1 MKSVFN
7 TAPPTFSISEIINF
21 IQDNYNI
28 NGNLKE
34 LYSDRDQI
42 FLVDSNEKKFIL
54 KISNPAEE
62 YSVIDLQDKAAEYI
76 IKNDPSMKIPR
87 RVGPILRIEKNR
99 KKFYIRLLNYIEGTL
114 MSEKKL
120 VETSYKNM
128 GSYIGRLSNNLK
140 GFEHSGAYR
149 VFDWDIRQID
159 LIKEKIQFISDESGK
174 KIIHHFIDK
183 FEENIEPYSE
193 KLRTNII
200 HNDGNDHNILVD
212 KKSNTIGIIDFG
224 DMVYSYQAI
233 EPAVCMAYAAMG
245 TSDVFLSI
253 TSVLKNYNAVYKLND
268 FELKAVIY
276 LLCLRLCVTVLM
288 ASWRKKLFPNNH
300 YLSISETSAWRLL
313 KTMEKEELKE
323 RSRELSE
330 NAI

>member
-7 TAPPTFSISEIINF
+7 VAPPTFSISEMIKF
-21 IQDNYNI
+21 TQKNYNI

-42 FLVDSNEKKFIL
+42 FLVESNEKKFIL

-87 RVGPILRIEKNR
+87 RIGSILRIEKNR
-99 KKFYIRLLNYIEGTL
+99 KKFYIRLLSYIEGTL

-140 GFEHSGAYR
+140 GFEHPGAHR

-159 LIKEKIQFISDESGK
+159 LIKEKIQFISNEADK
-174 KIIHHFIDK
+174 KTINHFIDE
-183 FEENIEPYSE
+183 FEENIGPYSE
-193 KLRTNII
+193 KLTTNII
-200 HNDGNDHNILVD
+200 HNDGNDHNILID
-212 KKSNTIGIIDFG
+212 NKSNTIGIIDFG

-245 TSDVFLSI
+245 NDNVFLSI
-253 TSVLKNYNAVYKLND
+253 TSVLKNYNAVYKLNE

-276 LLCLRLCVTVLM
+276 LLCLRLCITVLM
-288 ASWRKKLFPNNH
+288 ASWRKKLFPKNH

-313 KTMEKEELKE
+313 QIMEKEKLKE
-323 RSRELSE
+323 WSKELTE